1 MKRTILPVILVLLL
15 LLLPAALADEARDVK
30 LSNVG
35 LHFSI
40 PGYPDAFAGML
51 DIPYSEQAD
60 NEGNVFLTY
69 IQYYPKSSDDLA
81 ALESKIND
89 PDASAEESENLVQ
102 EFVNSAVP
110 LMIIYTLRDE
120 TQLNSLFDEWKKS
133 NPGATSTEIGEADGY
148 HFYLFDRDLTEDLA
162 GLKAPFAEDCQK
174 IYDVLR
180 ESLAHAEFFAPLS
193 AEEQNNGKQL
203 SFVTNDLDGN
213 PISSDELFA
222 QHKITM
228 VNVWATWC
236 PPCKAELPELA
247 NIHHRLAEKD
257 CAIVG
262 ILLDSEN
269 PGAIEEAQSLLKD
282 AGADYTNLLCP
293 EGFDMDLQIGSIPT
307 SFMVD
312 RNGVILSSVV
322 GAYIDQY
329 EPLIDSLL
337 GQQ

>member
-148 HFYLFDRDLTEDLA
+148 HFYLFDRDLTED
-162 GLKAPFAEDCQK
+162 CQT
-174 IYDVLR
+174 LR
-180 ESLAHAEFFAPLS
+180 EGLR
-193 AEEQNNGKQL
+193 
-203 SFVTNDLDGN
+203 
-213 PISSDELFA
+213 
-222 QHKITM
+222 
-228 VNVWATWC
+228 
-236 PPCKAELPELA
+236 KAFGHMLYKK
-247 NIHHRLAEKD
+247 HRR
-257 CAIVG
+257 V
-262 ILLDSEN
+262 
-269 PGAIEEAQSLLKD
+269 
-282 AGADYTNLLCP
+282 
-293 EGFDMDLQIGSIPT
+293 
-307 SFMVD
+307 
-312 RNGVILSSVV
+312 
-322 GAYIDQY
+322 
-329 EPLIDSLL
+329 
-337 GQQ
+337 